1 MPNDSL
7 NAALRKL
14 PSVDEVLNALPLGAL
29 EGSLPHDSLVS
40 CIRAQVDSCRAA
52 ILAGQA
58 SAPSL
63 DAVCSGVMERIRKQ
77 SSPSLKRVINATGV
91 VVHTNLGRSALAKE
105 AVEAAEQAAGA
116 YSTLEYDLE
125 SMQRGSRHSHCES
138 LICAL
143 TGAEAAIAVN
153 NNAAAVL
160 MVLNEFAKGK
170 QAVISRGE
178 LIEIGGSFRIPDIMD
193 FSNAQMI
200 EVGTTNKTHPSD
212 YERAITP
219 ETAMLLKVHTS
230 NYRLVG
236 FTESVSARELKR
248 VAEAENAR
256 RAEEAPEAEPLLV
269 YEDLGSGMLISL
281 PELGNHGEPT
291 VAEALRGCDLVS
303 FSGDKLLGGPQAGV
317 IVGAKPL
324 IDRLKKNPLARALRL
339 DKMTIAA
346 LEATLRLYLD
356 PEAAKK
362 SIPTLRMLTAS
373 ASETETEA
381 NRLAELINSACK
393 GLCHATTIPD
403 VSRAGGGSLPMVD
416 IPSFATEVTLER
428 GNAQECVA
436 FLEQRWHVPII
447 ARIGH
452 EKVVFGVRTLL
463 DVEDAEQIAKALTA
477 YLEQA
482 QAPEKE

>member
-7 NAALRKL
+7 NAALRQL
-14 PSVDEVLNALPLGAL
+14 PSVDEVLNALPLEAL
-29 EGSLPHDSLVS
+29 KGSLPRNSLVS
-40 CIRAQVDSCRAA
+40 CVRAQIDCCRAD
-52 ILAGQA
+52 ILSGQA
-58 SAPSL
+58 GAPSL
-63 DAVCSGVMERIRKQ
+63 DAVCSGVMDRIRKQ

-91 VVHTNLGRSALAKE
+91 VVHTNLGRSALAEE
-105 AVEAAEQAAGA
+105 AVASAAQAAGA

-138 LICAL
+138 LICTL

-193 FSNAQMI
+193 FSNAQMV

-236 FTESVSARELKR
+236 FTESVSTKELKR
-248 VAEAENAR
+248 IAEAENTR
-256 RAEEAPEAEPLLV
+256 RAHEAPNAEPLLV
-269 YEDLGSGMLISL
+269 YEDLGSGMLMGL

-303 FSGDKLLGGPQAGV
+303 FSGDKLLGGPQAGI

-346 LEATLRLYLD
+346 LEATLRLYLSPD
-356 PEAAKK
+356 MAKK
-362 SIPTLRMLTAS
+362 KIPTLRMLTAS
-373 ASETETEA
+373 ASEAKEA
-381 NRLAELINSACK
+381 ADRLAELINSTC
-393 GLCHATTIPD
+393 GGQCHAVAIPD
-403 VSRAGGGSLPMVD
+403 ISRAGGGSLPMVD
-416 IPSFATEVTLER
+416 IPSFAAEVTLRR
-428 GNAQECVA
+428 GSAQGCIA

-463 DVEDAEQIAKALTA
+463 GEEDVDQIAKALKA
-477 YLEQA
+477 YLEQTGTT
-482 QAPEKE
+482 KER